1 MKIDKKTHILTKNN
15 FINEKNEK
23 KKIVLVNSFSR
34 DMKFFNGWLLRRNK
48 NYKKVTPY
56 TVDRD
61 GTIYQ
66 HYDPKCYS
74 TFLKLDSLDKET
86 IPITIVN
93 QGWLKKRFI
102 N

>member
-48 NYKKVTPY
+48 NYKKVTPLLLIETEPY
-56 TVDRD
+56 TNTMIQSV
-61 GTIYQ
+61 TQ
-66 HYDPKCYS
+66 P
-74 TFLKLDSLDKET
+74 FLS
-86 IPITIVN
+86 
-93 QGWLKKRFI
+93 
-102 N
+102 